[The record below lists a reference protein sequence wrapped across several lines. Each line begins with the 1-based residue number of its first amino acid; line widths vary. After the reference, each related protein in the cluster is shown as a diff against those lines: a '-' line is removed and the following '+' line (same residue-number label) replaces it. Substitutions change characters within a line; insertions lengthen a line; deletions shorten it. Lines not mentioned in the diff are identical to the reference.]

1 MTTMPRFAQP
11 RARGVA
17 LVVAAA
23 AAVLLGA
30 CATQPR
36 RAPAAAPDARQT
48 EQNRAYTRRFAV
60 QYQDPLGNPRTVY
73 GNFDWQEQGTNVS

>member
-30 CATQPR
+30 CATQPP
-36 RAPAAAPDARQT
+36 RAPAAAPA
-48 EQNRAYTRRFAV
+48 
-60 QYQDPLGNPRTVY
+60 
-73 GNFDWQEQGTNVS
+73 